1 MTDPLTPPCHDNDHT
16 DFSSIRARIGAADRI
31 MRPWRLPS
39 RDTASAT
46 AYLLA
51 WAATLLDQFGRL
63 PVAGDLGGIAMLIF
77 LILEFPRQ
85 RRYAQILFL
94 ALTGIGLIGVVI
106 AADPIPLF
114 LSAWRRGAAYGAF
127 FLALSSLRDAAET
140 SKLVRRCG
148 RHLVAQPPGRRYAA
162 LTAGGHLFGIILSYG
177 AIELLGAMVMRANTL
192 LAAGGSEATR
202 ALRTRRMLM
211 AIYRGF
217 AVMNCWSPLNL
228 MTAVVSTA
236 VPAAPMRLLLPI
248 AFIVSIGMAAIGW
261 LEDRLSATRLSP
273 PRPLTS
279 GTARPQTTESW
290 SIHLR
295 IVALVALVM
304 LLAELGSIVLGVSLV
319 AAVTLIVPLV
329 GLGWAIVQAW
339 TFVVTAHPLA
349 RTAAILKR
357 RAGRFALRVPSFR
370 SEATVLAGSGF
381 MGVAVGGALPAAG
394 LAPFI
399 AHLPPFAVPLLVPV
413 ILIATGQLGL
423 NPVAVVALLGAAMP
437 DPTAF
442 GISPAVLAFSCMLGW
457 GLAVNMTPMSA
468 SAITTARWAGV
479 SPWTVSTAWNA
490 TFTFSALLLSW
501 LAIGAMFI
509 LL

>member
-1 MTDPLTPPCHDNDHT
+1 LT
-16 DFSSIRARIGAADRI
+16 
-31 MRPWRLPS
+31 RLS

-63 PVAGDLGGIAMLIF
+63 PVAGDLAGIAMLVF
-77 LILEFPRQ
+77 LVLEFPRQ
-85 RRYAQILFL
+85 RQFAKILFL
-94 ALTGIGLIGVVI
+94 ALTAIGMIGVVI
-106 AADPIPLF
+106 AAGPLALF

-148 RHLVAQPPGRRYAA
+148 QHLVAQPPGRRYAA
-162 LTAGGHLFGIILSYG
+162 LTGGGHLFGIILSYG

-192 LAAGGSEATR
+192 QAAGGSEATR

-236 VPAAPMRLLLPI
+236 VPAAPMRMLLPI
-248 AFIVSIGMAAIGW
+248 AFVVSVVMAALGW
-261 LEDRLSATRLSP
+261 LEDRFSAARL
-273 PRPLTS
+273 LTARS
-279 GTARPQTTESW
+279 AASAAPRPQTTEAW

-304 LLAELGSIVLGVSLV
+304 LLAELGSIFLGVSLV

-329 GLGWAIVQAW
+329 GLGWAIAQAW
-339 TFVVTAHPLA
+339 TFVTTANPIP
-349 RTAAILKR
+349 RTAAILRR
-357 RAGRFALRVPSFR
+357 RAGRFFLRVPNFR

-394 LAPFI
+394 LAPFL
-399 AHLPPFAVPLLVPV
+399 AHLPPVAIPLLVPV
-413 ILIATGQLGL
+413 ILIGTGQLGL
-423 NPVAVVALLGAAMP
+423 NPVAVIALFGAALP
-437 DPTAF
+437 DPAAF
-442 GISPAVLAFSCMLGW
+442 GIAPAVLAFSCMLGW

-501 LAIGAMFI
+501 LAIGAMFV

>member
-1 MTDPLTPPCHDNDHT
+1 LNT
-16 DFSSIRARIGAADRI
+16 
-31 MRPWRLPS
+31 PS
-39 RDTASAT
+39 RDTASAA

-51 WAATLLDQFGRL
+51 WSSTLLDQFGGL
-63 PVAGDLGGIAMLIF
+63 PAAGDVAGIAMLVF
-77 LILEFPRQ
+77 LVLEFPRQ
-85 RRYAQILFL
+85 RRFAKILFL
-94 ALTGIGLIGVVI
+94 ALTGIGLIGVVT
-106 AADPIPLF
+106 AADPVHLF

-148 RHLVAQPPGRRYAA
+148 QHLVAQPPGRRYAA
-162 LTAGGHLFGIILSYG
+162 LTGGGHLFGIVLSYG

-192 LAAGGSEATR
+192 QAAGGSEVIRT
-202 ALRTRRMLM
+202 LRTRRMLM

-217 AVMNCWSPLNL
+217 SVMNCWNPLNL

-236 VPAAPMRLLLPI
+236 VPAAPMRMLLPI
-248 AFIVSIGMAAIGW
+248 AFVISIGMAVIGW
-261 LEDRLSATRLSP
+261 LEDRLSAARLA
-273 PRPLTS
+273 
-279 GTARPQTTESW
+279 TARLTTAQLATTGGTRPVTSETW

-295 IVALVALVM
+295 IVALVGLV
-304 LLAELGSIVLGVSLV
+304 LLLPEFGSVFLGVSLV

-339 TFVVTAHPLA
+339 GFVTGTNHIA
-349 RTAAILKR
+349 RTMAVLHR
-357 RAGRFALRVPSFR
+357 RAHRFFLRVPNFR

-381 MGVAVGGALPAAG
+381 MGVAVGGALPATF
-394 LAPFI
+394 LAPFL
-399 AHLPPFAVPLLVPV
+399 AHLPPVAVPLLVPV

-423 NPVAVVALLGAAMP
+423 NPVAVIALLGAAMP

-442 GISPAVLAFSCMLGW
+442 GISPAVLAFACMLGW

-479 SPWTVSTAWNA
+479 SPWTVSTHWNA
-490 TFTFSALLLSW
+490 AFTLSALLFSW
-501 LAIGAMFI
+501 LAIGALFI

>member
-1 MTDPLTPPCHDNDHT
+1 M
-16 DFSSIRARIGAADRI
+16 IAAPSR
-31 MRPWRLPS
+31 RLPS
-39 RDTASAT
+39 RDTASAA

-63 PVAGDLGGIAMLIF
+63 PVAGDLAGIAMLVF

-85 RRYAQILFL
+85 RRFAKILFL
-94 ALTGIGLIGVVI
+94 ALTGIGLVGVFI
-106 AADPIPLF
+106 AADPIALF

-162 LTAGGHLFGIILSYG
+162 LTGGGHLFGIILSYG
-177 AIELLGAMVMRANTL
+177 AIELLAALVMRANTL
-192 LAAGGSEATR
+192 QAAGGSEATR

-248 AFIVSIGMAAIGW
+248 AFVVSIGMAVIGW
-261 LEDRLSATRLSP
+261 LEDRLSAARTA
-273 PRPLTS
+273 TS
-279 GTARPQTTESW
+279 GGTRPQTTESW

-304 LLAELGSIVLGVSLV
+304 LLAELGGVVLDVSLV

-339 TFVVTAHPLA
+339 TFVVTAHPIA
-349 RTAAILKR
+349 RTIAILRR
-357 RAGRFALRVPSFR
+357 RAGRFFLRVPTFR

-381 MGVAVGGALPAAG
+381 MGVALGGALPAAG

-399 AHLPPFAVPLLVPV
+399 AHLPPIAVP
-413 ILIATGQLGL
+413 GL
-423 NPVAVVALLGAAMP
+423 
-437 DPTAF
+437 
-442 GISPAVLAFSCMLGW
+442 
-457 GLAVNMTPMSA
+457 
-468 SAITTARWAGV
+468 
-479 SPWTVSTAWNA
+479 
-490 TFTFSALLLSW
+490 
-501 LAIGAMFI
+501 
-509 LL
+509 

>member
-1 MTDPLTPPCHDNDHT
+1 MNCAQLNEVPRLT
-16 DFSSIRARIGAADRI
+16 A
-31 MRPWRLPS
+31 PS
-39 RDTASAT
+39 RDTLSASA
-46 AYLLA
+46 YVFA
-51 WAATLLDQFGRL
+51 WGATLLDQFGHL
-63 PVAGDLGGIAMLIF
+63 PFAGDLAGMAILVF

-85 RRYAQILFL
+85 RRYAQVLFL
-94 ALTGIGLIGVVI
+94 ALTGIGLIGVAT
-106 AADPIPLF
+106 AADPVGLF
-114 LSAWRRGAAYGAF
+114 LAAWRRGAAYGAF

-148 RHLVAQPPGRRYAA
+148 QHLVAQPPGRRYAA
-162 LTAGGHLFGIILSYG
+162 LTGGGHLFGIILSYG

-192 LAAGGSEATR
+192 QAAGGSEAVR
-202 ALRTRRMLM
+202 SLRTRRMLM

-236 VPAAPMRLLLPI
+236 VPAAPMRMLLPI
-248 AFIVSIGMAAIGW
+248 AFVVSVGMAAIGW
-261 LEDRLSATRLSP
+261 LEDRLSAARMA
-273 PRPLTS
+273 TS
-279 GTARPQTTESW
+279 GGRRPATTESW

-295 IVALVALVM
+295 ILALVGLVM
-304 LLAELGSIVLGVSLV
+304 LLAELGSIGLGVSLV
-319 AAVTLIVPLV
+319 AAVTLTVPLV

-339 TFVVTAHPLA
+339 RFVSGANHLA
-349 RTAAILKR
+349 RTAGVLRR
-357 RAGRFALRVPSFR
+357 RAGRFFLRVPNFR

-399 AHLPPFAVPLLVPV
+399 AHLPPIAVPLLVPV

-423 NPVAVVALLGAAMP
+423 NPVAVIALLGAAMP
-437 DPTAF
+437 DPAAF
-442 GISPAVLAFSCMLGW
+442 GISPAILAFSCMLGW
-457 GLAVNMTPMSA
+457 GLGVSMTPMSA

-490 TFTFSALLLSW
+490 AFTFSALVLSW
-501 LAIGAMFI
+501 LIIAALFTV
-509 LL
+509 L

>member
-1 MTDPLTPPCHDNDHT
+1 LT
-16 DFSSIRARIGAADRI
+16 SA
-31 MRPWRLPS
+31 S

-46 AYLLA
+46 AYLFA
-51 WAATLLDQFGRL
+51 WAATLVDQFGHL
-63 PVAGDLGGIAMLIF
+63 PAAGDLAGVAMLIF
-77 LILEFPRQ
+77 LVLEFPRQ

-94 ALTGIGLIGVVI
+94 ALTGIGLTGVVI
-106 AADPIPLF
+106 AADPLALF

-140 SKLVRRCG
+140 SRLVRRCG
-148 RHLVAQPPGRRYAA
+148 QHLVAQPPGRRYAA
-162 LTAGGHLFGIILSYG
+162 LTGGGHLFGIILSYG
-177 AIELLGAMVMRANTL
+177 AIELLAAMVMRANTL
-192 LAAGGSEATR
+192 QAAGGSEATR

-217 AVMNCWSPLNL
+217 ALMNCWSPLNL

-248 AFIVSIGMAAIGW
+248 AFVVAIGMAAIGW
-261 LEDRLSATRLSP
+261 LEDRLSAVRLLAS
-273 PRPLTS
+273 RPATPAA
-279 GTARPQTTESW
+279 ARPHTTESW
-290 SIHLR
+290 SIHLC

-304 LLAELGSIVLGVSLV
+304 LLAELGSILIGVSLV

-339 TFVVTAHPLA
+339 TFIASANPIR
-349 RTAAILKR
+349 RTAAILRR
-357 RAGRFALRVPSFR
+357 RAARFFLRVPNFR

-399 AHLPPFAVPLLVPV
+399 AHLPPIGVPLLVPV

-423 NPVAVVALLGAAMP
+423 NPVAVIALLGAAMP
-437 DPTAF
+437 SPAAF
-442 GISPAVLAFSCMLGW
+442 GISPAVLAFSYMLGW

-501 LAIGAMFI
+501 LAIGALFI
-509 LL
+509 IL